1 MSIKRKSLFIAS
13 LIAGM
18 AALLVFQIA
27 SAHTTVHVG
36 DYDVEIGW
44 VDEPS
49 IVGQRNA
56 IVVNV
61 ENTTAPDDEVDV
73 SNLKVSVTYGGQ
85 IKDLE
90 LEPLSEDTTNQY
102 IAPILPTVAGQYT
115 VQLRGKLDSMD
126 ISEDVQPEEVA
137 ASNELA
143 FPSQTAPETQN
154 SGLDWSQ
161 WLSIIGILSGL
172 AGLVL
177 GLLAFQKTR

>member
-1 MSIKRKSLFIAS
+1 MNINRKSLFVAC
-13 LIAGM
+13 LVAGI
-18 AALLVFQIA
+18 AALLVFQTA
-27 SAHTTVHVG
+27 SAHTTIHIG
-36 DYDVEIGW
+36 EYDVEIGW

-61 ENTTAPDDEVDV
+61 ENTTAPDAEVDV
-73 SNLKVSVTYGGQ
+73 SNLTVSVTYGGQ
-85 IKDLE
+85 TKALE

-115 VQLRGKLDSMD
+115 VQLRGQLDSTD

-137 ASNELA
+137 ASDELA

-154 SGLDWSQ
+154 SGLNWSQ
-161 WLSIIGILSGL
+161 LLSIIGIISGL